1 MSNKVSSKASADA
14 AERDEAP
21 ILDRH
26 FFATGALR
34 AGEVTL
40 RPATDTMARRGR
52 PPQGKAAKIQQSLRL
67 SPEVLDHFRGT
78 GKGWQARIDQVLR
91 HVAELERAI
100 ALAGALP
107 ARTPVARRMQEDVK
121 RFNDLILGR
130 APIPAE
136 GPASPRCSNVSPG
149 RRPPCSECRRR
160 RRPPVVSRADGCR
173 NGGDGLFTCPRT
185 RQIGP
190 SPPCSPAG

>member
-1 MSNKVSSKASADA
+1 MSNKVSSKASADVA
-14 AERDEAP
+14 DRDEAP
-21 ILDRH
+21 PLDTH
-26 FFATGALR
+26 FFATGALK
-34 AGEVTL
+34 AGDVTL

-52 PPQGKAAKIQQSLRL
+52 PPQGKAAKVQQSLRL

-107 ARTPVARRMQEDVK
+107 ARTPAARRMQEDVK

-130 APIPAE
+130 TPLGAE
-136 GPASPRCSNVSPG
+136 GIDPRFAEALERISRATAAMLGMSETPECG
-149 RRPPCSECRRR
+149 RTATRRR
-160 RRPPVVSRADGCR
+160 KRA
-173 NGGDGLFTCPRT
+173 
-185 RQIGP
+185 
-190 SPPCSPAG
+190 